1 MKYFLLIL
9 NIIVSIFVI
18 LLILTQGKGAGL
30 GNAWG
35 GQGELFQT
43 RRGVERFVFRLTIF
57 FILLFLILS
66 LINFLIK
73 K

>member
-1 MKYFLLIL
+1 MKNFLLIL
-9 NIIVSIFVI
+9 NIVVSIFVI
-18 LLILTQGKGAGL
+18 LLILIQGKGAGL
-30 GNAWG
+30 GSAWG
-35 GQGELFQT
+35 GRGELFQT
-43 RRGVERFVFRLTIF
+43 RRGVERFIFRLTIF